1 MGEYMKCINPET
13 RWIWQHPRIK
23 SCRFE
28 YKALAGPTMTRELGA
43 RYLNACITRAWG
55 VDIPGIGPTDEWS
68 IEAGPAVEWAA
79 VLPAA
84 VANAIF
90 LSIAAVSQL
99 TEDDERD
106 SGSPSGHQPSQNSTT
121 ATDAGAPA
129 GSAHDGRTPQKPAGS
144 GSAPKRKAGS
154 R

>member
-84 VANAIF
+84 VANALF

-99 TEDDERD
+99 TDDEDRD
-106 SGSPSGHQPSQNSTT
+106 SRSPSGQPPSQNDTP
-121 ATDAGAPA
+121 AKDVDGPA
-129 GSAHDGRTPQKPAGS
+129 GSAHDGTTPPKKAGS
-144 GSAPKRKAGS
+144 GSAKRKAGS

>member
-84 VANAIF
+84 VANALF

-99 TEDDERD
+99 TDDEDRD
-106 SGSPSGHQPSQNSTT
+106 SQPPSGQPPSQTSTT
-121 ATDAGAPA
+121 ATDADELA
-129 GSAHDGRTPQKPAGS
+129 GSAHDGKTPQKRDGAGL
-144 GSAPKRKAGS
+144 AKRKAAS